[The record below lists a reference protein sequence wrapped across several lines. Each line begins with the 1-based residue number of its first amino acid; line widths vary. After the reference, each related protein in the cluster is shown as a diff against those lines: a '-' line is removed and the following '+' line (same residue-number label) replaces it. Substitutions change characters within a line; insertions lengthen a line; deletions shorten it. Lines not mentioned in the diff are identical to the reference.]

1 MNFIW
6 YRNTHRFIPENNR
19 PEDLWVFF
27 VYIRFLAI
35 QVFEEISFHDGV
47 NIILGEK
54 YDDSSVKGRK
64 TNGVGKSM
72 CIEFLDFCFLSDY
85 DKSRVAKIP
94 KEVFPLEKNVMLDLD
109 IGAETIIIKRNR
121 EQADQPVI
129 IREGKTVSFDKLQDA
144 RDYLTGIIFSEL
156 NGKTVPSFRNLFS
169 ILMRDERS
177 EFKDIIKCHD
187 LTKKIPDDLTAH
199 LFLLGF
205 SLEAYKNTVETI
217 KEIGKIT
224 TVLSKEKKELTQDGQ
239 KKISDVRAELNALED
254 ELKKLEDA
262 IESFKTN
269 ETFDSM
275 EADLIELEELLDQLR
290 KRQKAL
296 RHDYEKIRKM
306 PKPEQIDDRE
316 IELVYN
322 QFKSELGNA
331 VVKSLNEVVGFKNK
345 IEEFQRTLVNQKAKE
360 LESQL
365 KSIAEQIRV
374 LDDEYSEKLKVIDKK
389 GVLKNLKVSLK
400 IYEAKKD
407 SISHT
412 KFLFDQYEKNEKK
425 KRMLNLQKTQQL
437 MEIDSEI
444 EQNKEIMDDF
454 IDTILEIHESIMGN
468 KECSFSLQTV
478 DKARKKT
485 PVELTLRIYD
495 DGSHSV
501 DRTKVFIYDMALL
514 FNQYTRDR
522 HPLFLVHDNI
532 FDVDQDTLVQCLNY
546 IYKQEE
552 QYQDFQYILT
562 LNRDKIENEEQRKL
576 IQMDIDEHQV
586 AVFTKEKKFL
596 GRNYQEK

>member
-1 MNFIW
+1 MGKEIS
-6 YRNTHRFIPENNR
+6 RIRLNR
-19 PEDLWVFF
+19 LYSESN
-27 VYIRFLAI
+27 I
-35 QVFEEISFHDGV
+35 FEEISFHDGV

-72 CIEFLDFCFLSDY
+72 SIEFLDFGFLNDY
-85 DKSRVAKIP
+85 EKSRIAKIP
-94 KEVFPLEKNVMLDLD
+94 KEVFPLEENVILDLD
-109 IGAETIIIKRNR
+109 IGDEAITIKRNR
-121 EQADQPVI
+121 KQADQPVI
-129 IREGKTVSFDKLQDA
+129 IREGRTVSFDKLQDA
-144 RDYLTGIIFSEL
+144 REYLTGLIFPKL
-156 NGKTVPSFRNLFS
+156 NGKKVPSFRNLFS

-177 EFKDIIKCHD
+177 EFTDIIKCHD
-187 LTKKIPDDLTAH
+187 LTKKIPDDLSAH

-205 SLEAYKNTVETI
+205 SLEAYKNTLETI
-217 KEIGKIT
+217 KEIEAVN
-224 TVLSKEKKELTQDGQ
+224 TVIAKDKKELTQEGK
-239 KKISDVRAELNALED
+239 KKISDVKAELNALED
-254 ELKKLEDA
+254 ELQKLEDA

-275 EADLIELEELLDQLR
+275 EADLIELEDLLDQLR

-296 RHDYEKIRKM
+296 RYDYEKIRKM

-331 VVKSLNEVVGFKNK
+331 VVKSLNEVLGFKNK

>member
-1 MNFIW
+1 MGKEINRIRLNRL
-6 YRNTHRFIPENNR
+6 YSENN
-19 PEDLWVFF
+19 
-27 VYIRFLAI
+27 I
-35 QVFEEISFHDGV
+35 FEEISFHDGV

-72 CIEFLDFCFLSDY
+72 SIEFLYFAFLNDY
-85 DKSRVAKIP
+85 DKSRIAKIP
-94 KEVFPLEKNVMLDLD
+94 KEVFPLEENVILDLD
-109 IGAETIIIKRNR
+109 IGDEAITIKRNR
-121 EQADQPVI
+121 KQADQPVI

-144 RDYLTGIIFSEL
+144 REYLTGIIFQKL
-156 NGKTVPSFRNLFS
+156 NGKKVPSFRNLFS

-177 EFKDIIKCHD
+177 EFTDIIKCHD
-187 LTKKIPDDLTAH
+187 LTKKIPDDLSAH

-205 SLEAYKNTVETI
+205 SLEAYKNTLETI
-217 KEIGKIT
+217 KEIDAVNTILTKD
-224 TVLSKEKKELTQDGQ
+224 KKELTQEGK
-239 KKISDVRAELNALED
+239 KKISDVKAELNALED
-254 ELKKLEDA
+254 ELQKLEDA

-269 ETFDSM
+269 ETFDAM
-275 EADLIELEELLDQLR
+275 EADLIELEDLLDQLR

-296 RHDYEKIRKM
+296 RYDYEKIRKM

-322 QFKSELGNA
+322 QFKGELGSA

-365 KSIAEQIRV
+365 KSIAEQIRI

-407 SISHT
+407 STSHT

-425 KRMLNLQKTQQL
+425 KKMLRLQKTQQI
-437 MEIDSEI
+437 MEIDNEI
-444 EQNKEIMDDF
+444 EQNKEIIDDF

-468 KECSFSLQTV
+468 KECSFSIQTI
-478 DKARKKT
+478 DKARGKT
-485 PVELTLRIYD
+485 PIELTLRIYD

-501 DRTKVFIYDMALL
+501 DITNVFIYYMALL
-514 FNQYTRDR
+514 FNQYTRNR

-576 IQMDIDEHQV
+576 IQMDIDEHQI

>member
-1 MNFIW
+1 MGKEISRIRLNRL
-6 YRNTHRFIPENNR
+6 YSERNI
-19 PEDLWVFF
+19 
-27 VYIRFLAI
+27 
-35 QVFEEISFHDGV
+35 FEEISFHDGV

-72 CIEFLDFCFLSDY
+72 SIEFLDFGFLNDY
-85 DKSRVAKIP
+85 EKSRIAKIP
-94 KEVFPLEKNVMLDLD
+94 KEVFPLEENVILDLD
-109 IGAETIIIKRNR
+109 IGDEAITIKRNR
-121 EQADQPVI
+121 KQADQPVI
-129 IREGKTVSFDKLQDA
+129 IREGRTVSFDKLQDA
-144 RDYLTGIIFSEL
+144 REFLTGLIFPKL
-156 NGKTVPSFRNLFS
+156 NGKKVPSFRNLFS

-177 EFKDIIKCHD
+177 EFTDIIKCHD
-187 LTKKIPDDLTAH
+187 LTKKIPDDLSAH

-205 SLEAYKNTVETI
+205 SLEAYKNTLETI
-217 KEIGKIT
+217 KEIEAVN
-224 TVLSKEKKELTQDGQ
+224 TVIAKDKKELTQEGK
-239 KKISDVRAELNALED
+239 KKISDLKAELNALED
-254 ELKKLEDA
+254 ELQKLEDA

-275 EADLIELEELLDQLR
+275 EADLIELEDLLDQLR

-296 RHDYEKIRKM
+296 RYDYEKIRKM

>member
-1 MNFIW
+1 MGKEINRIRLNRL
-6 YRNTHRFIPENNR
+6 YSENN
-19 PEDLWVFF
+19 
-27 VYIRFLAI
+27 I
-35 QVFEEISFHDGV
+35 FEEITFHDGV

-54 YDDSSVKGRK
+54 YDDRSVKGRK

-72 CIEFLDFCFLSDY
+72 SIEFLDFCFLNDY
-85 DKSRVAKIP
+85 EKSRIVKIP
-94 KEVFPLEKNVMLDLD
+94 KEVFPVEENVILDLD
-109 IGAETIIIKRNR
+109 IGQETVTIKRNR
-121 EQADQPVI
+121 KQADKPI
-129 IREGKTVSFDKLQDA
+129 LIREGKTVSFDKIQDA
-144 RDYLTGIIFSEL
+144 RDYLTGIIFSKL
-156 NGKTVPSFRNLFS
+156 NGKKVPSFRNLFS

-177 EFKDIIKCHD
+177 EFTDIIKCHD
-187 LTKKIPDDLTAH
+187 LTKKIPDDLSAH
-199 LFLLGF
+199 LYLLGF
-205 SLEAYKNTVETI
+205 SLEAYKNTIETI
-217 KEIGKIT
+217 REIEAVS
-224 TVLSKEKKELTQDGQ
+224 TVLTKEKKELTQDGK

-254 ELKKLEDA
+254 ELQKLEDA

-269 ETFDSM
+269 ESFNAM
-275 EADLIELEELLDQLR
+275 EADLIELEDLLDQLR

-296 RHDYEKIRKM
+296 RYDYEKIRKM

-322 QFKSELGNA
+322 QFKNDLGNA
-331 VVKSLNEVVGFKNK
+331 IVKSLNEVVGFKNK
-345 IEEFQRTLVNQKAKE
+345 IEEFQRMLVNQKAKE

-365 KSIAEQIRV
+365 KNIAEQIRI

-389 GVLKNLKVSLK
+389 GILKNLKVSLK
-400 IYEAKKD
+400 IYEAKKEAT
-407 SISHT
+407 SNT
-412 KFLFDQYEKNEKK
+412 KFLFEQYQKNEKK

-437 MEIDSEI
+437 MEIDDEI
-444 EQNKEIMDDF
+444 EQNKKIIDDF
-454 IDTILEIHESIMGN
+454 TDTILQIHEFIMGN
-468 KECSFSLQTV
+468 KECSFSIQTI
-478 DKARKKT
+478 DKARRKT

-546 IYKQEE
+546 LYKQEE

-562 LNRDKIENEEQRKL
+562 LNRDKIESEEQRKL
-576 IQMDIDEHQV
+576 IQMSIDEHQV
-586 AVFTKEKKFL
+586 AVFTKKKKFL
-596 GRNYQEK
+596 GRDYQEK

>member
-1 MNFIW
+1 MGKEIS
-6 YRNTHRFIPENNR
+6 RIRLNR
-19 PEDLWVFF
+19 LYSESN
-27 VYIRFLAI
+27 I
-35 QVFEEISFHDGV
+35 FEEISFHDGV

-72 CIEFLDFCFLSDY
+72 SIEFLDFGFLNDY
-85 DKSRVAKIP
+85 EKSRIAKIP
-94 KEVFPLEKNVMLDLD
+94 KEVFPLEENVILDLD
-109 IGAETIIIKRNR
+109 IGDEAITIKRNR
-121 EQADQPVI
+121 KQADQPVI
-129 IREGKTVSFDKLQDA
+129 IREGRTVSFDKLQDA
-144 RDYLTGIIFSEL
+144 REYLTGLIFPKL
-156 NGKTVPSFRNLFS
+156 NGKKVPSFRNLFS

-177 EFKDIIKCHD
+177 EFTDIIKCHD
-187 LTKKIPDDLTAH
+187 LTKKIPDDLSAH

-205 SLEAYKNTVETI
+205 SLEAYKNTLETI
-217 KEIGKIT
+217 KEIEAVN
-224 TVLSKEKKELTQDGQ
+224 TVIAKDKKELTQEGK
-239 KKISDVRAELNALED
+239 KKISDVKAELNALED
-254 ELKKLEDA
+254 ELQKLEDA

-275 EADLIELEELLDQLR
+275 EADLIELEDLLDQLR

-296 RHDYEKIRKM
+296 RYDYEKIRKM

-532 FDVDQDTLVQCLNY
+532 FDVDQDMLVQCLNY

>member
-1 MNFIW
+1 MGKEISRIRLNRL
-6 YRNTHRFIPENNR
+6 YSENN
-19 PEDLWVFF
+19 
-27 VYIRFLAI
+27 I
-35 QVFEEISFHDGV
+35 FEEISFHDGV

-54 YDDSSVKGRK
+54 CDESSVKGRK

-72 CIEFLDFCFLSDY
+72 SIEFLDFGFLNDY
-85 DKSRVAKIP
+85 EKSRIAKIP
-94 KEVFPLEKNVMLDLD
+94 KEVFPLEENVILDLD
-109 IGAETIIIKRNR
+109 IGDEAITIKRNR
-121 EQADQPVI
+121 KQADQPVI
-129 IREGKTVSFDKLQDA
+129 IREGRTVSFDKLQDA
-144 RDYLTGIIFSEL
+144 REYLTGIIFPKL
-156 NGKTVPSFRNLFS
+156 NGKKVPSFRNLFS

-177 EFKDIIKCHD
+177 EFTDIIKCHD
-187 LTKKIPDDLTAH
+187 LTKKIPDDLSAH

-205 SLEAYKNTVETI
+205 SLEAYKNTLETI
-217 KEIGKIT
+217 KEIDAVNTILTKD
-224 TVLSKEKKELTQDGQ
+224 KKELTQEGK
-239 KKISDVRAELNALED
+239 KKISDVKAELNALED
-254 ELKKLEDA
+254 ELQKLEDA

-275 EADLIELEELLDQLR
+275 EADLIELEDLLDQLR

-296 RHDYEKIRKM
+296 RYDYEKIRKM

-374 LDDEYSEKLKVIDKK
+374 LDDAYSEKLKVIDKK

-444 EQNKEIMDDF
+444 EQNKEIIDDF
-454 IDTILEIHESIMGN
+454 INTILEIHESIMGN
-468 KECSFSLQTV
+468 KECSFSIQTV
-478 DKARKKT
+478 DKARRKT

>member
-1 MNFIW
+1 MGKEIS
-6 YRNTHRFIPENNR
+6 RIRLNR
-19 PEDLWVFF
+19 LYSESN
-27 VYIRFLAI
+27 I
-35 QVFEEISFHDGV
+35 FEEISFHDGV

-72 CIEFLDFCFLSDY
+72 SIEFLDFGFLNDY
-85 DKSRVAKIP
+85 EKSRIAKIP
-94 KEVFPLEKNVMLDLD
+94 KEVFPLEENVILDLD
-109 IGAETIIIKRNR
+109 IGDEAITIKRNR
-121 EQADQPVI
+121 KQADQPVI
-129 IREGKTVSFDKLQDA
+129 IREGRTVSFDKLQDA
-144 RDYLTGIIFSEL
+144 REYLTGLIFPKL
-156 NGKTVPSFRNLFS
+156 NGKKVPSFRNLFS

-177 EFKDIIKCHD
+177 EFTDIIKCHD
-187 LTKKIPDDLTAH
+187 LTKKIPDDLSAH

-205 SLEAYKNTVETI
+205 SLEAYKNTLETI
-217 KEIGKIT
+217 KEIEAVN
-224 TVLSKEKKELTQDGQ
+224 TVIAKDKKELTQEGK
-239 KKISDVRAELNALED
+239 KKISDVKAELNALED
-254 ELKKLEDA
+254 ELQKLEDA

-275 EADLIELEELLDQLR
+275 EADLIELEDLLDQLR

-296 RHDYEKIRKM
+296 RYDYEKIRKM

-546 IYKQEE
+546 IYRQEE

>member
-1 MNFIW
+1 MGKEIS
-6 YRNTHRFIPENNR
+6 RIRLNR
-19 PEDLWVFF
+19 LYSESN
-27 VYIRFLAI
+27 I
-35 QVFEEISFHDGV
+35 FEEISFHDGV

-72 CIEFLDFCFLSDY
+72 SIEFLDFGFLNDY
-85 DKSRVAKIP
+85 EKSRIAKIP
-94 KEVFPLEKNVMLDLD
+94 KEVFPLEENVILDLD
-109 IGAETIIIKRNR
+109 IGDEAITIKRNR
-121 EQADQPVI
+121 KQADQPVI
-129 IREGKTVSFDKLQDA
+129 IREGRTVSFDKLQDA
-144 RDYLTGIIFSEL
+144 REYLTGLIFPKL
-156 NGKTVPSFRNLFS
+156 NGKKIPSFRNLFS

-177 EFKDIIKCHD
+177 EFTDIIKCHD
-187 LTKKIPDDLTAH
+187 LTKKIPDDLSAH

-205 SLEAYKNTVETI
+205 SLEAYKNTLETI
-217 KEIGKIT
+217 KEIEAVN
-224 TVLSKEKKELTQDGQ
+224 TVIAKDKKELTQEGK
-239 KKISDVRAELNALED
+239 KKISDVKAELNALED
-254 ELKKLEDA
+254 ELQKLEDA

-275 EADLIELEELLDQLR
+275 EADLIELEDLLDQLR

-296 RHDYEKIRKM
+296 RYDYEKIRKM

>member
-1 MNFIW
+1 MGKEIKRIRLNRL
-6 YRNTHRFIPENNR
+6 YSENN
-19 PEDLWVFF
+19 
-27 VYIRFLAI
+27 
-35 QVFEEISFHDGV
+35 VFEEISFHDGV

-94 KEVFPLEKNVMLDLD
+94 KEVFPLEENVILDLD

-129 IREGKTVSFDKLQDA
+129 IRGGKTVSFDKLQDA

-224 TVLSKEKKELTQDGQ
+224 TVLSKEKRELTQDGQ

-345 IEEFQRTLVNQKAKE
+345 IEDFQRTLVNQKAKE

-365 KSIAEQIRV
+365 KSIAEQIRI
-374 LDDEYSEKLKVIDKK
+374 LDDEYSEKLKIIDKK
-389 GVLKNLKVSLK
+389 GVLKNLKISLK
-400 IYEAKKD
+400 IYEAKKE
-407 SISHT
+407 SISRT
-412 KFLFDQYEKNEKK
+412 KFLFEQYEKHEKK
-425 KRMLNLQKTQQL
+425 KRILNLQKTQQI
-437 MEIDSEI
+437 MEIETEI
-444 EQNKEIMDDF
+444 EQHEDTMDSF
-454 IDTILEIHESIMGN
+454 METILQIHEFIMGN
-468 KECSFSLQTV
+468 RECSFSIQTI
-478 DKARKKT
+478 DKAQSKT
-485 PVELTLRIYD
+485 PVELVLRIYD
-495 DGSHSV
+495 DGSRSV

-532 FDVDQDTLVQCLNY
+532 FDVDQDTLVRCLNY
-546 IYKQEE
+546 IYSQEE

-576 IQMDIDEHQV
+576 IRMDIDEHQV

>member
-1 MNFIW
+1 MGKEIKRIRLNRL
-6 YRNTHRFIPENNR
+6 YSENN
-19 PEDLWVFF
+19 
-27 VYIRFLAI
+27 
-35 QVFEEISFHDGV
+35 VFEEISFHDGV

-94 KEVFPLEKNVMLDLD
+94 KEVFPLEENVILDLD

-129 IREGKTVSFDKLQDA
+129 IRGGKTVSFDKLQDA

-224 TVLSKEKKELTQDGQ
+224 TVLSKEKRELTQDGQ

-345 IEEFQRTLVNQKAKE
+345 IEDFQRTLVNQKAKE

-365 KSIAEQIRV
+365 KSIAEQIRI
-374 LDDEYSEKLKVIDKK
+374 LDDEYSEKLKIIDKK
-389 GVLKNLKVSLK
+389 GVLKNLKISLK
-400 IYEAKKD
+400 IYEAKKE
-407 SISHT
+407 SISRT
-412 KFLFDQYEKNEKK
+412 KFLFEQYEKHEKK
-425 KRMLNLQKTQQL
+425 KRILNLQKTQQI
-437 MEIDSEI
+437 MEIETEI
-444 EQNKEIMDDF
+444 EQNEEMMDSF
-454 IDTILEIHESIMGN
+454 TETILQIHEFIMGN
-468 KECSFSLQTV
+468 RECSFSIQTI
-478 DKARKKT
+478 DKAQSKT
-485 PVELTLRIYD
+485 PVELVLRIYD
-495 DGSHSV
+495 DGSRSV

-532 FDVDQDTLVQCLNY
+532 FDVDQDTLVRCLNY
-546 IYKQEE
+546 IYGQEE

-576 IQMDIDEHQV
+576 IRMDIDEHQV

-596 GRNYQEK
+596 KRNYQEQ

>member
-1 MNFIW
+1 MGKEIS
-6 YRNTHRFIPENNR
+6 RIRLNR
-19 PEDLWVFF
+19 LYSESN
-27 VYIRFLAI
+27 I
-35 QVFEEISFHDGV
+35 FEEISFHDGV

-54 YDDSSVKGRK
+54 YDDSSVKCRK

-72 CIEFLDFCFLSDY
+72 SIEFLDFGFLNDY
-85 DKSRVAKIP
+85 EKSRIAKIP
-94 KEVFPLEKNVMLDLD
+94 KEVFPLEENVILDLD
-109 IGAETIIIKRNR
+109 IGDEAITIKRNR
-121 EQADQPVI
+121 KQADQPVI
-129 IREGKTVSFDKLQDA
+129 IREGRTVSFDKLQDA
-144 RDYLTGIIFSEL
+144 REYLTGLIFPKL
-156 NGKTVPSFRNLFS
+156 NGKKVPSFRNLFS

-177 EFKDIIKCHD
+177 EFTDIIKCHD
-187 LTKKIPDDLTAH
+187 LTKKIPDDLSAH

-205 SLEAYKNTVETI
+205 SLEAYKNTLETI
-217 KEIGKIT
+217 KEIEAVN
-224 TVLSKEKKELTQDGQ
+224 TVIAKDKKELTQEGK
-239 KKISDVRAELNALED
+239 KKISDVKAELNALED
-254 ELKKLEDA
+254 ELQKLEDA

-275 EADLIELEELLDQLR
+275 EADLIELEDLLDQLR

-296 RHDYEKIRKM
+296 RYDYEKIRKM

>member
-1 MNFIW
+1 MGKEIS
-6 YRNTHRFIPENNR
+6 RIRLNR
-19 PEDLWVFF
+19 LYSESN
-27 VYIRFLAI
+27 I
-35 QVFEEISFHDGV
+35 FEEISFHDGV

-72 CIEFLDFCFLSDY
+72 SIEFLDFGFLNDY
-85 DKSRVAKIP
+85 EKSRIAKIP
-94 KEVFPLEKNVMLDLD
+94 KEVFPLEENVILDLD
-109 IGAETIIIKRNR
+109 IGDEAITIKRNR
-121 EQADQPVI
+121 KQADQPVI
-129 IREGKTVSFDKLQDA
+129 IREGRTVSFDKLQDA
-144 RDYLTGIIFSEL
+144 REYLTGIIFQKL
-156 NGKTVPSFRNLFS
+156 NGKKVPSFRNLFS

-177 EFKDIIKCHD
+177 EFTDIIKCHD
-187 LTKKIPDDLTAH
+187 LTKKIPDDLSAH

-205 SLEAYKNTVETI
+205 SLEAYKNTLETI
-217 KEIGKIT
+217 KEIEAVN
-224 TVLSKEKKELTQDGQ
+224 TVIAKDKKELTQEGK
-239 KKISDVRAELNALED
+239 KKISDVKAELNALED
-254 ELKKLEDA
+254 ELQKLEDA

-275 EADLIELEELLDQLR
+275 EADLIELEDLLDQLR

-296 RHDYEKIRKM
+296 RYDYEKIRKM

>member
-1 MNFIW
+1 MGKEIS
-6 YRNTHRFIPENNR
+6 RIRLNR
-19 PEDLWVFF
+19 LYSESN
-27 VYIRFLAI
+27 I
-35 QVFEEISFHDGV
+35 FEEISFHDGV

-72 CIEFLDFCFLSDY
+72 SIEFLDFGFLNDY
-85 DKSRVAKIP
+85 EKSRIAKIP
-94 KEVFPLEKNVMLDLD
+94 KEVFPLEENVILDLD
-109 IGAETIIIKRNR
+109 IGDEAITIKRNR
-121 EQADQPVI
+121 KQADQPVI
-129 IREGKTVSFDKLQDA
+129 IREGRTVSFDKLQDA
-144 RDYLTGIIFSEL
+144 REYLTGLIFPKL
-156 NGKTVPSFRNLFS
+156 NGKKVPSFRNLFS

-177 EFKDIIKCHD
+177 EFTDIIKCHD
-187 LTKKIPDDLTAH
+187 LTKKIPDDLSAH

-205 SLEAYKNTVETI
+205 SLEAYKNTLETI
-217 KEIGKIT
+217 KEIEAVN
-224 TVLSKEKKELTQDGQ
+224 TVIAKDKKELTQEGK
-239 KKISDVRAELNALED
+239 KKISDVKAELNALED
-254 ELKKLEDA
+254 ELQKLEDA

-275 EADLIELEELLDQLR
+275 EADLIELEDVLDQLR

-296 RHDYEKIRKM
+296 RYDYEKIRKM

>member
-1 MNFIW
+1 MGKEIS
-6 YRNTHRFIPENNR
+6 RIRLNR
-19 PEDLWVFF
+19 LYSESN
-27 VYIRFLAI
+27 I
-35 QVFEEISFHDGV
+35 FEEISFHDGV

-72 CIEFLDFCFLSDY
+72 SIEFLDFGFLND
-85 DKSRVAKIP
+85 DEKSRIAKIP
-94 KEVFPLEKNVMLDLD
+94 KEVFPLEENVILDLD
-109 IGAETIIIKRNR
+109 IGDEAITIKRNR
-121 EQADQPVI
+121 KQADQPVI
-129 IREGKTVSFDKLQDA
+129 IREGRTVSFDKLQDA
-144 RDYLTGIIFSEL
+144 REYLTGLIFPKL
-156 NGKTVPSFRNLFS
+156 NGKKVPSFRNLFS

-177 EFKDIIKCHD
+177 EFTDIIKCHD
-187 LTKKIPDDLTAH
+187 LTKKIPDDLSAH

-205 SLEAYKNTVETI
+205 SLEAYKNTLETI
-217 KEIGKIT
+217 KEIEAVN
-224 TVLSKEKKELTQDGQ
+224 TVIAKDKKELTQEGK
-239 KKISDVRAELNALED
+239 KKISDVKAELNALED
-254 ELKKLEDA
+254 ELQKLEDA

-275 EADLIELEELLDQLR
+275 EADLIELEDLLDQLR

-296 RHDYEKIRKM
+296 RYDYEKIRKM

>member
-1 MNFIW
+1 MGKEIS
-6 YRNTHRFIPENNR
+6 RIRLNR
-19 PEDLWVFF
+19 LYSESN
-27 VYIRFLAI
+27 I
-35 QVFEEISFHDGV
+35 FEEISFHDGV

-72 CIEFLDFCFLSDY
+72 SIEFLDFGFLNDY
-85 DKSRVAKIP
+85 EKSRIAKIT
-94 KEVFPLEKNVMLDLD
+94 KEVFPLEENVILDLD
-109 IGAETIIIKRNR
+109 IGDEAITIKRNR
-121 EQADQPVI
+121 KQADQPVI
-129 IREGKTVSFDKLQDA
+129 IREGRTVSFDKLQDA
-144 RDYLTGIIFSEL
+144 REYLTGLIFPKL
-156 NGKTVPSFRNLFS
+156 NGKKVPSFRNLFS

-177 EFKDIIKCHD
+177 EFTDIIKCHD
-187 LTKKIPDDLTAH
+187 LTKKIPDDLSAH

-205 SLEAYKNTVETI
+205 SLEAYKNTLETI
-217 KEIGKIT
+217 KEIEAVN
-224 TVLSKEKKELTQDGQ
+224 TVIAKDKKELTQEGK
-239 KKISDVRAELNALED
+239 KKISDVKAELNALED
-254 ELKKLEDA
+254 ELQKLEDA

-275 EADLIELEELLDQLR
+275 EADLIELEDLLDQLR

-296 RHDYEKIRKM
+296 RYDYEKIRKM

>member
-1 MNFIW
+1 MGKEIKRIRLNRL
-6 YRNTHRFIPENNR
+6 YSENN
-19 PEDLWVFF
+19 
-27 VYIRFLAI
+27 
-35 QVFEEISFHDGV
+35 VFEEISFHDGV

-109 IGAETIIIKRNR
+109 IGAETIIIKRNH

-345 IEEFQRTLVNQKAKE
+345 IEDFQRTLVNQKAKE

-365 KSIAEQIRV
+365 KSIAEQIRI
-374 LDDEYSEKLKVIDKK
+374 LDDEYSEKLKIIDKK
-389 GVLKNLKVSLK
+389 GVLKNLKISLK
-400 IYEAKKD
+400 IYEAKKE
-407 SISHT
+407 SISRT
-412 KFLFDQYEKNEKK
+412 KFLFEQYEKHEKK
-425 KRMLNLQKTQQL
+425 KRILNLQKTQQI
-437 MEIDSEI
+437 MEIETEI
-444 EQNKEIMDDF
+444 EQNEEMMDSF
-454 IDTILEIHESIMGN
+454 METILQIHEFIMGN
-468 KECSFSLQTV
+468 RECSFSIQTI
-478 DKARKKT
+478 DKAQSKT
-485 PVELTLRIYD
+485 PVELVLRIYD
-495 DGSHSV
+495 DGSRSV

-532 FDVDQDTLVQCLNY
+532 FDVDQDTLVRCLNY
-546 IYKQEE
+546 IYSQEE

-576 IQMDIDEHQV
+576 IRMDIDEHQV

>member
-1 MNFIW
+1 MGKEIS
-6 YRNTHRFIPENNR
+6 RIRLNR
-19 PEDLWVFF
+19 LYSESN
-27 VYIRFLAI
+27 I
-35 QVFEEISFHDGV
+35 FEEISFHDGV

-72 CIEFLDFCFLSDY
+72 SIEFLDFGFLNDY
-85 DKSRVAKIP
+85 EKSRIAKIP
-94 KEVFPLEKNVMLDLD
+94 KEVFPLEENVILDLD
-109 IGAETIIIKRNR
+109 IGDEAITIKRNR
-121 EQADQPVI
+121 KQADQPVI
-129 IREGKTVSFDKLQDA
+129 IREGRTVSFDKLQDA
-144 RDYLTGIIFSEL
+144 REYLTGLIFPKL
-156 NGKTVPSFRNLFS
+156 NGKKVPSFRNLFS

-177 EFKDIIKCHD
+177 EFTDIIKCHD
-187 LTKKIPDDLTAH
+187 LTKKIPDDLSAH

-205 SLEAYKNTVETI
+205 SLEAYKNTLETI
-217 KEIGKIT
+217 KEIEAVN
-224 TVLSKEKKELTQDGQ
+224 TVIAKDKKELTQEGK
-239 KKISDVRAELNALED
+239 KKISDVKAELNALED
-254 ELKKLEDA
+254 ELQKLEDA

-275 EADLIELEELLDQLR
+275 EADLIELEDLLDQLR

-296 RHDYEKIRKM
+296 RYDYEKIRKM

-546 IYKQEE
+546 IYK
-552 QYQDFQYILT
+552 DFQYILT

>member
-1 MNFIW
+1 MGKEIKRIRLNRL
-6 YRNTHRFIPENNR
+6 YSENN
-19 PEDLWVFF
+19 
-27 VYIRFLAI
+27 
-35 QVFEEISFHDGV
+35 VFEEISFHDGV

-94 KEVFPLEKNVMLDLD
+94 KEVFPLEENVMLDLD

-275 EADLIELEELLDQLR
+275 EVDLIELEELLDQLR

-345 IEEFQRTLVNQKAKE
+345 IEDFQRTLVNQKAKE

-365 KSIAEQIRV
+365 KSIAEQIRI
-374 LDDEYSEKLKVIDKK
+374 LDDEYSEKLKIIDKK
-389 GVLKNLKVSLK
+389 GVLKNLKISLK
-400 IYEAKKD
+400 IYEAKKE
-407 SISHT
+407 SISRT
-412 KFLFDQYEKNEKK
+412 KFLFEQYEKHEKK
-425 KRMLNLQKTQQL
+425 KRILNLQKTQQI
-437 MEIDSEI
+437 MEIETEI
-444 EQNKEIMDDF
+444 EQNEEMMDSF
-454 IDTILEIHESIMGN
+454 METILQIHEFIMGN
-468 KECSFSLQTV
+468 RECSFSIQTI
-478 DKARKKT
+478 DKAQSKT
-485 PVELTLRIYD
+485 PVELVLRIYD
-495 DGSHSV
+495 DGSRSV

-532 FDVDQDTLVQCLNY
+532 FDVDQDTLVRCLNY
-546 IYKQEE
+546 IYSQEE

-576 IQMDIDEHQV
+576 IRMDIDEHQV

>member
-1 MNFIW
+1 MGKEIKRIRLNRL
-6 YRNTHRFIPENNR
+6 YSENN
-19 PEDLWVFF
+19 
-27 VYIRFLAI
+27 
-35 QVFEEISFHDGV
+35 VFEEISFHDGV

-94 KEVFPLEKNVMLDLD
+94 KEVFPLEENVILDLD

-129 IREGKTVSFDKLQDA
+129 IRGGKTVSFDKLQDA

-322 QFKSELGNA
+322 QFKSELGNV

-345 IEEFQRTLVNQKAKE
+345 IEDFQRTLVNQKAKE

-365 KSIAEQIRV
+365 KSIAEQIRI
-374 LDDEYSEKLKVIDKK
+374 LDDEYSEKLKIIDKK
-389 GVLKNLKVSLK
+389 GVLKNLKISLK
-400 IYEAKKD
+400 IYEAKKE
-407 SISHT
+407 SISRT
-412 KFLFDQYEKNEKK
+412 KFLFEQYEKHEKK
-425 KRMLNLQKTQQL
+425 KRILNLQKTQQI
-437 MEIDSEI
+437 MEIETEI
-444 EQNKEIMDDF
+444 EQNEEMMDSF
-454 IDTILEIHESIMGN
+454 METILQIHEFIMGN
-468 KECSFSLQTV
+468 RECSFSIQTI
-478 DKARKKT
+478 DKAQSKT
-485 PVELTLRIYD
+485 PVELVLRIYD
-495 DGSHSV
+495 DGSRSV

-532 FDVDQDTLVQCLNY
+532 FDVDQDTLVRCLNY
-546 IYKQEE
+546 IYSQEE

-562 LNRDKIENEEQRKL
+562 LNRDKIEKEEQRKL
-576 IQMDIDEHQV
+576 IRMDIDEHQV

>member
-1 MNFIW
+1 MGKEIS
-6 YRNTHRFIPENNR
+6 RIRLNR
-19 PEDLWVFF
+19 LYSESN
-27 VYIRFLAI
+27 I
-35 QVFEEISFHDGV
+35 FEEISFHDGV

-72 CIEFLDFCFLSDY
+72 SIEFLDFGFLNDY
-85 DKSRVAKIP
+85 EKSRIAKIP
-94 KEVFPLEKNVMLDLD
+94 KEVFPLEENVILDLD
-109 IGAETIIIKRNR
+109 IGDEAITIKRNR
-121 EQADQPVI
+121 KQADQPVI
-129 IREGKTVSFDKLQDA
+129 IREGRTVSFDKLQDA
-144 RDYLTGIIFSEL
+144 REYLTGLIFPKL
-156 NGKTVPSFRNLFS
+156 NGKKVPSFRNLFS

-177 EFKDIIKCHD
+177 EFTDIIKCHD
-187 LTKKIPDDLTAH
+187 LTKKIPDDLSAH

-205 SLEAYKNTVETI
+205 SLEAYKNTLETI
-217 KEIGKIT
+217 KEIEAVN
-224 TVLSKEKKELTQDGQ
+224 TVIAKDKKELTQEGK
-239 KKISDVRAELNALED
+239 KKISDVKAELNALED
-254 ELKKLEDA
+254 ELQKLEDA

-275 EADLIELEELLDQLR
+275 EADLIELEDLLDQLR

-296 RHDYEKIRKM
+296 RYDYEKIRKM

-425 KRMLNLQKTQQL
+425 KRMLNLQKIQQL

>member
-1 MNFIW
+1 MGKEIS
-6 YRNTHRFIPENNR
+6 RIRLNR
-19 PEDLWVFF
+19 LYSESN
-27 VYIRFLAI
+27 I
-35 QVFEEISFHDGV
+35 FEEISFHDGV

-72 CIEFLDFCFLSDY
+72 SIEFLDFGFLNDY
-85 DKSRVAKIP
+85 EKSRIAKIP
-94 KEVFPLEKNVMLDLD
+94 KEVFPLEENVILDLD
-109 IGAETIIIKRNR
+109 IGDEAITIKRNR
-121 EQADQPVI
+121 KQADQPVI
-129 IREGKTVSFDKLQDA
+129 IREGRTVSFDKLQDA
-144 RDYLTGIIFSEL
+144 REYLTGLIFPKL
-156 NGKTVPSFRNLFS
+156 NGKKVPSFRNLFS

-177 EFKDIIKCHD
+177 EFTDIIKCHD
-187 LTKKIPDDLTAH
+187 LTKKIPDDLSAH

-205 SLEAYKNTVETI
+205 SLEAYKNTLETI
-217 KEIGKIT
+217 KEIEAVN
-224 TVLSKEKKELTQDGQ
+224 TVIAKDKKELTQEGK
-239 KKISDVRAELNALED
+239 KKISDVKAELNALED
-254 ELKKLEDA
+254 ELQKLEDA

-275 EADLIELEELLDQLR
+275 EADLIELEDLLDQLR

-296 RHDYEKIRKM
+296 RYDYEKIRKM

-596 GRNYQEK
+596 GRNYQKK

>member
-1 MNFIW
+1 MGKEINRIRLNRL
-6 YRNTHRFIPENNR
+6 YSENN
-19 PEDLWVFF
+19 F
-27 VYIRFLAI
+27 
-35 QVFEEISFHDGV
+35 FEELSFHDGV

-72 CIEFLDFCFLSDY
+72 SIEFLNFGFLNDY
-85 DKSRVAKIP
+85 DKSRIAKIP
-94 KEVFPLEKNVMLDLD
+94 KDVFPLDENVILDLD
-109 IGAETIIIKRNR
+109 IGDEAVTIKRNR
-121 EQADQPVI
+121 KQADQPVI
-129 IREGKTVSFDKLQDA
+129 IREGKTVSFDKIQDA
-144 RDYLTGIIFSEL
+144 REYLTGIIFTRL
-156 NGKTVPSFRNLFS
+156 NGKKVPSFRNLFS

-177 EFKDIIKCHD
+177 EFTDIIKCHD
-187 LTKKIPDDLTAH
+187 LTKKIPDDFSAH

-205 SLEAYKNTVETI
+205 SLEAYKNTLETI
-217 KEIGKIT
+217 REIEVVN
-224 TVLSKEKKELTQDGQ
+224 TVLAKDKKELTQEGK
-239 KKISDVRAELNALED
+239 KKISDVKAELNALED
-254 ELKKLEDA
+254 ELQKLEDA

-269 ETFDSM
+269 ETFGSM
-275 EADLIELEELLDQLR
+275 EAELIELEDLLDQLR
-290 KRQKAL
+290 KRQKTL
-296 RHDYEKIRKM
+296 RYDYEKIRRL

-322 QFKSELGNA
+322 QFKSQLGYA

-345 IEEFQRTLVNQKAKE
+345 IEEFQKTLVNRKAKE

-365 KSIAEQIRV
+365 KSIAEQIRM

-389 GVLKNLKVSLK
+389 GALKNLKVSLK

-412 KFLFDQYEKNEKK
+412 KFLFKQYEKNEKK
-425 KRMLNLQKTQQL
+425 KRMLNLKKNQQL

-444 EQNKEIMDDF
+444 EQNKEIIDSF

-468 KECSFSLQTV
+468 KECSFSIQTI
-478 DKARKKT
+478 DKARRKT

-514 FNQYTRDR
+514 FNKYTRDR

-576 IQMDIDEHQV
+576 IQMDVGEHQV

>member
-1 MNFIW
+1 MGKEMSRI
-6 YRNTHRFIPENNR
+6 RLNR
-19 PEDLWVFF
+19 LYSESN
-27 VYIRFLAI
+27 I
-35 QVFEEISFHDGV
+35 FEEISFHDGV

-72 CIEFLDFCFLSDY
+72 SIEFLDFGFLNDY
-85 DKSRVAKIP
+85 EKSRIAKIP
-94 KEVFPLEKNVMLDLD
+94 KEVFPLEENVILDLD
-109 IGAETIIIKRNR
+109 IGDEAITIKRNR
-121 EQADQPVI
+121 KQADQPVI
-129 IREGKTVSFDKLQDA
+129 IREGRTVSFDKLQDA
-144 RDYLTGIIFSEL
+144 REYLTGLIFPKL
-156 NGKTVPSFRNLFS
+156 NGKKVPSFRNLFS

-177 EFKDIIKCHD
+177 EFTDIIKCHD
-187 LTKKIPDDLTAH
+187 LTKKIPDDLSAH

-205 SLEAYKNTVETI
+205 SLEAYKNTLETI
-217 KEIGKIT
+217 KEIEAVN
-224 TVLSKEKKELTQDGQ
+224 TVIAKDKKELTQEGK
-239 KKISDVRAELNALED
+239 KKISDVKAELNALED
-254 ELKKLEDA
+254 ELQKLEDA

-275 EADLIELEELLDQLR
+275 EADLIELEDLLDQLR

-296 RHDYEKIRKM
+296 RYDYEKIRKM

>member
-1 MNFIW
+1 MGKEINRIRLNRL
-6 YRNTHRFIPENNR
+6 YSENN
-19 PEDLWVFF
+19 
-27 VYIRFLAI
+27 I
-35 QVFEEISFHDGV
+35 FEEITFHDGV

-54 YDDSSVKGRK
+54 YDDRSVKGRK

-72 CIEFLDFCFLSDY
+72 SIEFLDFCFLNDY
-85 DKSRVAKIP
+85 EKSRIVKIP
-94 KEVFPLEKNVMLDLD
+94 KEVFPVEENVILDLD
-109 IGAETIIIKRNR
+109 IGQETVTIKRNR
-121 EQADQPVI
+121 KQADKPILV
-129 IREGKTVSFDKLQDA
+129 REGKTVSFDKIQDA
-144 RDYLTGIIFSEL
+144 RDYLTGIIFSKL
-156 NGKTVPSFRNLFS
+156 NGKKVPSFRNLFS

-177 EFKDIIKCHD
+177 EFTDIIKCHD
-187 LTKKIPDDLTAH
+187 LTKKIPDDLSAH
-199 LFLLGF
+199 LYLLGF
-205 SLEAYKNTVETI
+205 SLEAYKNTIETI
-217 KEIGKIT
+217 REIEAVS
-224 TVLSKEKKELTQDGQ
+224 TVLTKEKKELTQDGK

-254 ELKKLEDA
+254 ELQKLEDA

-269 ETFDSM
+269 ESFNAM
-275 EADLIELEELLDQLR
+275 EADLIELEDLLDQLR

-296 RHDYEKIRKM
+296 RYDYEKIRKM

-322 QFKSELGNA
+322 QFKNDLGNA
-331 VVKSLNEVVGFKNK
+331 IVKSLNEVVGFKNK
-345 IEEFQRTLVNQKAKE
+345 IEEFQRMLVNQKAKE

-365 KSIAEQIRV
+365 KNIAEQIRI

-389 GVLKNLKVSLK
+389 GILKNLKVSLK
-400 IYEAKKD
+400 IYEAKKEAT
-407 SISHT
+407 SNT
-412 KFLFDQYEKNEKK
+412 KFLFEQYQKNEKK

-454 IDTILEIHESIMGN
+454 IDSILEIHESIMGN
-468 KECSFSLQTV
+468 KECSFSIQTI
-478 DKARKKT
+478 DKARRKT

-546 IYKQEE
+546 LYKQEE

-562 LNRDKIENEEQRKL
+562 LNRDKIESEEQRKL
-576 IQMDIDEHQV
+576 IQMNIDEHQV
-586 AVFTKEKKFL
+586 AVFTKKKKFL
-596 GRNYQEK
+596 GRDYQEK

>member
-1 MNFIW
+1 MGKEIKRIRLNRL
-6 YRNTHRFIPENNR
+6 YSENN
-19 PEDLWVFF
+19 
-27 VYIRFLAI
+27 
-35 QVFEEISFHDGV
+35 VFEEISFHDGV

-94 KEVFPLEKNVMLDLD
+94 KEVFPLEENVMLDLD

-129 IREGKTVSFDKLQDA
+129 IRGGKTVSFDKLQDA

-345 IEEFQRTLVNQKAKE
+345 IEDFQRTLVNQKAKE

-365 KSIAEQIRV
+365 KSIAEQIRI
-374 LDDEYSEKLKVIDKK
+374 LDDEYSEKLKIIDKK
-389 GVLKNLKVSLK
+389 GVLKNLKISLK
-400 IYEAKKD
+400 IYEAKKE
-407 SISHT
+407 SISRT
-412 KFLFDQYEKNEKK
+412 KFLFEQYEKHEKK
-425 KRMLNLQKTQQL
+425 KRILNLQKTQQI
-437 MEIDSEI
+437 MEIETEI
-444 EQNKEIMDDF
+444 EQNEEMMDSF
-454 IDTILEIHESIMGN
+454 METILQIHEFIMGN
-468 KECSFSLQTV
+468 RECSFSIQTI
-478 DKARKKT
+478 DKAQSKT
-485 PVELTLRIYD
+485 PVELVLRIYD
-495 DGSHSV
+495 DGSRSV

-532 FDVDQDTLVQCLNY
+532 FDVDQDTLVRCLNY
-546 IYKQEE
+546 IYGQEE

-576 IQMDIDEHQV
+576 IRMDIDEHQV

-596 GRNYQEK
+596 KRNYQEQ

>member
-1 MNFIW
+1 MGKEIS
-6 YRNTHRFIPENNR
+6 RIRLNR
-19 PEDLWVFF
+19 LYSESN
-27 VYIRFLAI
+27 I
-35 QVFEEISFHDGV
+35 FEEISFHDGV

-72 CIEFLDFCFLSDY
+72 SIEFLDFGFLNDY
-85 DKSRVAKIP
+85 EKSRIAKIP
-94 KEVFPLEKNVMLDLD
+94 KEVFPLEENVILDLD
-109 IGAETIIIKRNR
+109 IGDEAITIKRNR
-121 EQADQPVI
+121 KQADQPVI
-129 IREGKTVSFDKLQDA
+129 IREGRTVSFDTLQDA
-144 RDYLTGIIFSEL
+144 REYLTGLIFPKL
-156 NGKTVPSFRNLFS
+156 NGKKVPSFRNLFS

-177 EFKDIIKCHD
+177 EFTDIIKCHD
-187 LTKKIPDDLTAH
+187 LTKKIPDDLSAH

-205 SLEAYKNTVETI
+205 SLEAYKNTLETI
-217 KEIGKIT
+217 KEIEAVN
-224 TVLSKEKKELTQDGQ
+224 TVIAKDKKELTQEGK
-239 KKISDVRAELNALED
+239 KKISDVKAELNALED
-254 ELKKLEDA
+254 ELQKLEDA

-275 EADLIELEELLDQLR
+275 EADLIELEDLLDQLR

-296 RHDYEKIRKM
+296 RYDYEKIRKM

>member
-1 MNFIW
+1 MGKEIKRIRLNRL
-6 YRNTHRFIPENNR
+6 YSENN
-19 PEDLWVFF
+19 
-27 VYIRFLAI
+27 
-35 QVFEEISFHDGV
+35 VFEEISFYDGV

-94 KEVFPLEKNVMLDLD
+94 KEVFPLEENVMLDLD

-345 IEEFQRTLVNQKAKE
+345 IEDFQRTLVNQKAKE

-365 KSIAEQIRV
+365 KSIAEQIRI
-374 LDDEYSEKLKVIDKK
+374 LDDEYSEKLKIIDKK
-389 GVLKNLKVSLK
+389 GVLKNLKISLK
-400 IYEAKKD
+400 IYEAKKE
-407 SISHT
+407 SISRT
-412 KFLFDQYEKNEKK
+412 KFLFEQYEKHEKK
-425 KRMLNLQKTQQL
+425 KRILNLQKTQQI
-437 MEIDSEI
+437 MEIETEI
-444 EQNKEIMDDF
+444 EQNEEMMDSF
-454 IDTILEIHESIMGN
+454 METILQIHEFIMGN
-468 KECSFSLQTV
+468 RECSFSIQTI
-478 DKARKKT
+478 DKAQSKT
-485 PVELTLRIYD
+485 PVELVLRIYD
-495 DGSHSV
+495 DGSRSV

-532 FDVDQDTLVQCLNY
+532 FDVDQDTLVRCLNY
-546 IYKQEE
+546 IYSQEE

-576 IQMDIDEHQV
+576 IRMDIDEHQV

>member
-1 MNFIW
+1 MGKEIKRIRLNRL
-6 YRNTHRFIPENNR
+6 YSENN
-19 PEDLWVFF
+19 
-27 VYIRFLAI
+27 
-35 QVFEEISFHDGV
+35 VFEEISFHDGV

-94 KEVFPLEKNVMLDLD
+94 QEVFPLEENVILDLD

-129 IREGKTVSFDKLQDA
+129 IRGGKTVSFDKLQDA

-345 IEEFQRTLVNQKAKE
+345 IEDFQRTLVNQKAKE

-365 KSIAEQIRV
+365 KSIAEQIRI
-374 LDDEYSEKLKVIDKK
+374 LDDEYSEKLKIIDKK
-389 GVLKNLKVSLK
+389 GVLKNLKISLK
-400 IYEAKKD
+400 IYEAKKE
-407 SISHT
+407 SISRT
-412 KFLFDQYEKNEKK
+412 KFLFEQYEKHEKK
-425 KRMLNLQKTQQL
+425 KRILNLQKTQQI
-437 MEIDSEI
+437 MEIETEI
-444 EQNKEIMDDF
+444 EQNEEMMDSF
-454 IDTILEIHESIMGN
+454 METILQIHEFIMGN
-468 KECSFSLQTV
+468 RECSFSIQTI
-478 DKARKKT
+478 DKAQSKT
-485 PVELTLRIYD
+485 PVELVLRIYD
-495 DGSHSV
+495 DGSRSV

-532 FDVDQDTLVQCLNY
+532 FDVDQDTLVRCLNY
-546 IYKQEE
+546 IYSQEE

-562 LNRDKIENEEQRKL
+562 LNRDKIEKEEQRKL
-576 IQMDIDEHQV
+576 IRMDIDEHQV

>member
-1 MNFIW
+1 MGKEIS
-6 YRNTHRFIPENNR
+6 RIRLNR
-19 PEDLWVFF
+19 LYSESN
-27 VYIRFLAI
+27 I
-35 QVFEEISFHDGV
+35 FEEISFHDGV

-72 CIEFLDFCFLSDY
+72 SIEFLDFGFLNDY
-85 DKSRVAKIP
+85 EKSRIAKIP
-94 KEVFPLEKNVMLDLD
+94 KEVFPLEENVILDLD
-109 IGAETIIIKRNR
+109 IGDEAITIKRNR
-121 EQADQPVI
+121 KQADQPVI
-129 IREGKTVSFDKLQDA
+129 IREGRTVSFDKLQDA
-144 RDYLTGIIFSEL
+144 REYLTGLIFPKL
-156 NGKTVPSFRNLFS
+156 NGKKVPSFRNLFS

-177 EFKDIIKCHD
+177 EFTDIIKCHD
-187 LTKKIPDDLTAH
+187 LTKKIPDDLSAH

-205 SLEAYKNTVETI
+205 SLEAYKNTLETI
-217 KEIGKIT
+217 KEIEAVN
-224 TVLSKEKKELTQDGQ
+224 TVIAKDKKELTQEGK
-239 KKISDVRAELNALED
+239 KKISDVKAELNALED
-254 ELKKLEDA
+254 ELQKLEDA

-275 EADLIELEELLDQLR
+275 EADLIELEDLLDQLR

-296 RHDYEKIRKM
+296 RYDYEKIRKM

-365 KSIAEQIRV
+365 KSIAEQIRI

-468 KECSFSLQTV
+468 KECSFSIQTV
-478 DKARKKT
+478 DKARRKT

>member
-1 MNFIW
+1 MGKEIKRIRLNRL
-6 YRNTHRFIPENNR
+6 YSENN
-19 PEDLWVFF
+19 
-27 VYIRFLAI
+27 
-35 QVFEEISFHDGV
+35 VFEEISFHDGV

-94 KEVFPLEKNVMLDLD
+94 KEVFPLEENVILDLD

-129 IREGKTVSFDKLQDA
+129 IRGGKTVSFDKLQDA

-224 TVLSKEKKELTQDGQ
+224 TVLSKEKRELTQDGQ

-322 QFKSELGNA
+322 QFKSELGHA

-345 IEEFQRTLVNQKAKE
+345 IEDFQRTLVNQKAKE

-365 KSIAEQIRV
+365 KSIAEQIRI
-374 LDDEYSEKLKVIDKK
+374 LDDEYSEKLKIIDKK
-389 GVLKNLKVSLK
+389 GVLKNLKISLK
-400 IYEAKKD
+400 IYEAKKE
-407 SISHT
+407 SISRT
-412 KFLFDQYEKNEKK
+412 KFLFEQYEKHEKK
-425 KRMLNLQKTQQL
+425 KRILNLQKTQQI
-437 MEIDSEI
+437 MEIETEI
-444 EQNKEIMDDF
+444 EQNEEMMDSF
-454 IDTILEIHESIMGN
+454 METILQIHEFIMGN
-468 KECSFSLQTV
+468 RECSFSIQTI
-478 DKARKKT
+478 DKAQSKT
-485 PVELTLRIYD
+485 PVELVLRIYD
-495 DGSHSV
+495 DGSRSV

-532 FDVDQDTLVQCLNY
+532 FDVDQDTLVRCLNY
-546 IYKQEE
+546 IYSQEE

-576 IQMDIDEHQV
+576 IRMDIDEHQV

>member
-1 MNFIW
+1 MGKEIS
-6 YRNTHRFIPENNR
+6 RIRLNR
-19 PEDLWVFF
+19 LYSESN
-27 VYIRFLAI
+27 I
-35 QVFEEISFHDGV
+35 FEEISFHDGV

-72 CIEFLDFCFLSDY
+72 SIEFLDFGFLNDY
-85 DKSRVAKIP
+85 EKSRIAKIP
-94 KEVFPLEKNVMLDLD
+94 KEVFPLEENVILDLD
-109 IGAETIIIKRNR
+109 IGDEAITIKRNR
-121 EQADQPVI
+121 KQADQPVI
-129 IREGKTVSFDKLQDA
+129 IREGRTVSFDKLQDA
-144 RDYLTGIIFSEL
+144 REYLTGLIFPKL
-156 NGKTVPSFRNLFS
+156 NGKKVPSFRNLFS

-177 EFKDIIKCHD
+177 EFTDIIKCHD
-187 LTKKIPDDLTAH
+187 LTKKIPDDLSAH

-205 SLEAYKNTVETI
+205 PLEAYKNTLETI
-217 KEIGKIT
+217 KEIEAVN
-224 TVLSKEKKELTQDGQ
+224 TVIAKDKKELTQEGK
-239 KKISDVRAELNALED
+239 KKISDVKAELNALED
-254 ELKKLEDA
+254 ELQKLEDA

-275 EADLIELEELLDQLR
+275 EADLIELEDLLDQLR

-296 RHDYEKIRKM
+296 RYDYEKIRKM

>member
-1 MNFIW
+1 MGKEIS
-6 YRNTHRFIPENNR
+6 RIRLNR
-19 PEDLWVFF
+19 LYSESN
-27 VYIRFLAI
+27 I
-35 QVFEEISFHDGV
+35 FEEISFHDGV

-72 CIEFLDFCFLSDY
+72 SIEFLDFGFLNDY
-85 DKSRVAKIP
+85 EKSRIAKIP
-94 KEVFPLEKNVMLDLD
+94 KEVFPLEENVILDLD
-109 IGAETIIIKRNR
+109 IGDEAITIKRNR
-121 EQADQPVI
+121 KQADQPVI
-129 IREGKTVSFDKLQDA
+129 IREGRTVSFDKLQDA
-144 RDYLTGIIFSEL
+144 REYLTGLIFPKL
-156 NGKTVPSFRNLFS
+156 NGKKVPSFRNLFS

-177 EFKDIIKCHD
+177 EFTDIIKCHD
-187 LTKKIPDDLTAH
+187 LTKKIPDDLSAH

-205 SLEAYKNTVETI
+205 SLEAYKNTLETI
-217 KEIGKIT
+217 KEIEAVN
-224 TVLSKEKKELTQDGQ
+224 TVIAKDKKELTQEGK
-239 KKISDVRAELNALED
+239 KKISDVKAELNALED
-254 ELKKLEDA
+254 ELQKLEDA

-275 EADLIELEELLDQLR
+275 EADLIELEDLLDQLR

-296 RHDYEKIRKM
+296 RYDYEKIRKM

-562 LNRDKIENEEQRKL
+562 LNRDEIENEEQRKL

>member
-1 MNFIW
+1 MGKEIS
-6 YRNTHRFIPENNR
+6 RIRLNR
-19 PEDLWVFF
+19 LYSESN
-27 VYIRFLAI
+27 I
-35 QVFEEISFHDGV
+35 FEEISFHDGV

-72 CIEFLDFCFLSDY
+72 SIEFLDFGFLNDY
-85 DKSRVAKIP
+85 EKSRIAKIP
-94 KEVFPLEKNVMLDLD
+94 KEVFPLEENVILDLD
-109 IGAETIIIKRNR
+109 IGDEAITIKRNR
-121 EQADQPVI
+121 KQADQPVI
-129 IREGKTVSFDKLQDA
+129 IREGRTVSFDKLQDA
-144 RDYLTGIIFSEL
+144 REYLTGLIFPKL
-156 NGKTVPSFRNLFS
+156 NGKKVPSFRNLFS

-177 EFKDIIKCHD
+177 EFTDIIKCHD
-187 LTKKIPDDLTAH
+187 LTKKIPDDLSAH

-205 SLEAYKNTVETI
+205 SLEAYKNTLETI
-217 KEIGKIT
+217 KEIEAVN
-224 TVLSKEKKELTQDGQ
+224 TVIAKDKKELTQEGK
-239 KKISDVRAELNALED
+239 KKISDVKAELNALED
-254 ELKKLEDA
+254 ELQKLEDA

-275 EADLIELEELLDQLR
+275 EADLIELEDLLDQLR

-296 RHDYEKIRKM
+296 RYDYEKIRKM

-316 IELVYN
+316 IELGYN

>member
-1 MNFIW
+1 MGKEIKRIRLNRL
-6 YRNTHRFIPENNR
+6 YSENN
-19 PEDLWVFF
+19 
-27 VYIRFLAI
+27 
-35 QVFEEISFHDGV
+35 VFEEISFHDGV

-94 KEVFPLEKNVMLDLD
+94 KEVFPLEENVMLDLD

-129 IREGKTVSFDKLQDA
+129 IRGGKTVSFDKLQDA

-177 EFKDIIKCHD
+177 EFKDIIKCHN

-345 IEEFQRTLVNQKAKE
+345 IEDFQRTLVNQKAKE

-365 KSIAEQIRV
+365 KSIAEQIRI
-374 LDDEYSEKLKVIDKK
+374 LDDEYSEKLKIIDKK
-389 GVLKNLKVSLK
+389 GVLKNLKISLK
-400 IYEAKKD
+400 IYEAKKE
-407 SISHT
+407 SISRT
-412 KFLFDQYEKNEKK
+412 KFLFEQYEKHEKK
-425 KRMLNLQKTQQL
+425 KRILNLQKTQQI
-437 MEIDSEI
+437 MEIETEI
-444 EQNKEIMDDF
+444 EQNEEMMDSF
-454 IDTILEIHESIMGN
+454 METILQIHEFIMGN
-468 KECSFSLQTV
+468 RECSFSIQTI
-478 DKARKKT
+478 DRAQSKT
-485 PVELTLRIYD
+485 PVELVLRIYD
-495 DGSHSV
+495 DGSRSV

-546 IYKQEE
+546 IYRQEE

-562 LNRDKIENEEQRKL
+562 LNRDKIENEEQRKQ
-576 IQMDIDEHQV
+576 IRMDIDEHQV